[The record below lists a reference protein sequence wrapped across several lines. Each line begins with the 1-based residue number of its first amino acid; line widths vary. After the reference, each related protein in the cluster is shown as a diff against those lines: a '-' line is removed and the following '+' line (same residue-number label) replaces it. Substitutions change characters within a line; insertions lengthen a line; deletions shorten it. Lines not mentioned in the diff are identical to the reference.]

1 MSSQPTQQA
10 IVHLYR
16 SYLRVVNKWPTDH
29 IRPNRNLKTALRS
42 QVDES
47 FRSTTP
53 LSADTLAARLQDGQR
68 QLDALKRIANN
79 EFKQKYPLSPKL
91 LTPASNPNYY
101 TKLVDMLEKETSA
114 RTGGKKGFFGRMFS
128 K

>member
-1 MSSQPTQQA
+1 MSSQKTT

-16 SYLRVVNKWPTDH
+16 SYLRIINKWPVDH

-42 QVDES
+42 QVEES
-47 FRSTTP
+47 FRSTSK
-53 LSADTLAARLQDGQR
+53 LSNDTLAARLEDGER
-68 QLDALKRIANN
+68 QLNALKRIANN
-79 EFKQKYPLSPKL
+79 EFKQKYPLSSKL
-91 LTPASNPNYY
+91 LSPASNPNYY